1 MTTATASQTTPQAA
15 TMNALIAH
23 GVVPVVR
30 TPTSALALRA
40 VTWLR
45 DAGLG
50 TFEITL
56 TIPDAMALVRE
67 LAGDADL
74 HIGVGTVL
82 TSTQAEQCV
91 QAGARYLVSPAVCP
105 QVLAPCREAGVPC
118 ILGACTP
125 TEVLSALHA
134 GAAAVKIFP
143 VSSMGGTAH
152 IKALKAVFPDVLLA
166 PTGGIGVN
174 EIADYL
180 AAGAAFVGVGGK
192 LVDVAALQ
200 RNDHEAISAAAQ
212 LALAQV
218 VQARPAQSRP
228 AQSRLAQSQTAQSH
242 G

>member
-1 MTTATASQTTPQAA
+1 MNDKPSESATLD
-15 TMNALIAH
+15 ALIHH

-30 TPTSALALRA
+30 TPSTALALRA

-56 TIPDAMALVRE
+56 TIPDALSLVRE
-67 LAGDADL
+67 LAADAQL

-82 TSTQAEQCV
+82 SAQQAEQCV
-91 QAGARYLVSPAVCP
+91 RAGARYIVSPAVCA
-105 QVLAPCREAGVPC
+105 QVVAPCREARVPC
-118 ILGACTP
+118 VLGASTP
-125 TEVLSALHA
+125 TEVLSAVHA
-134 GAAAVKIFP
+134 GSAAVKIFP

-174 EIADYL
+174 EIAAYL
-180 AAGAAFVGVGGK
+180 DAGSSFVGVGGK

-200 RNDHEAISAAAQ
+200 RNDQVAITAAAHI
-212 LALAQV
+212 ALSQVAQV
-218 VQARPAQSRP
+218 RR
-228 AQSRLAQSQTAQSH
+228 
-242 G
+242 